1 MSKITLRKRERIAAS
16 AYKIAQMLAQTL
28 SLAGLNAGIKFHQSK
43 RTGSVYL
50 KIRILNLAGQRI
62 KDAGAQ
68 IRISDHRRPGDRWAN
83 FSQPARRF
91 SGIWVASS
99 PWKIVGKI
107 ERITR
112 QIRNRLWLEGGAA

>member
-1 MSKITLRKRERIAAS
+1 MSKVTTRNRERIAAS
-16 AYKIAQMLAQTL
+16 AYEIARSLAQSL

-50 KIRILNLAGQRI
+50 KIRILDLTGRRI

-68 IRISDHRRPGDRWAN
+68 VRISDHRRPGDRWVN

-91 SGIWVASS
+91 YGIWVASS
-99 PWKIVGKI
+99 PWQIVGKI

-112 QIRNRLWLEGGAA
+112 QIRNRLWLEGGEA

>member
-1 MSKITLRKRERIAAS
+1 MSKITTRKRERIAAA

-28 SLAGLNAGIKFHQSK
+28 SNAGLNAGIKFHQSK

-50 KIRILNLAGQRI
+50 KIRILDLAGRRI

-68 IRISDHRRPGDRWAN
+68 VRVSDHRRPGDRWAN
-83 FSQPARRF
+83 FSQPARRVY
-91 SGIWVASS
+91 GIWVAST

-107 ERITR
+107 ERIAR
-112 QIRNRLWLEGGAA
+112 QIRNRFQRKGGAV

>member
-1 MSKITLRKRERIAAS
+1 MSKITLRKRERIAA
-16 AYKIAQMLAQTL
+16 AAREIARWLAQSL
-28 SLAGLNAGIKFHQSK
+28 SLAGLNAGIKFNQSK

-50 KIRILNLAGQRI
+50 KIRILAPSGQRI
-62 KDAGAQ
+62 KNAGAQ

-91 SGIWVASS
+91 YGIWVASS
-99 PWKIVGKI
+99 PWKIVGKV

-112 QIRNRLWLEGGAA
+112 QIRNRLWLEGGEA

>member
-1 MSKITLRKRERIAAS
+1 MSKITLRKRERIAAA

-50 KIRILNLAGQRI
+50 KIRILDLTGQRI

-68 IRISDHRRPGDRWAN
+68 VRISDHRRPGDRWVN
-83 FSQPARRF
+83 FSQPARRVY
-91 SGIWVASS
+91 GIWVAST

-107 ERITR
+107 ERIAR
-112 QIRNRLWLEGGAA
+112 QIRNRFQRKGGEA